1 MSHFEMRYPVV
12 LEIYNFAPVQAI
24 RDASDDRDA
33 EKMHFSKT
41 F

>member
-1 MSHFEMRYPVV
+1 MI
-12 LEIYNFAPVQAI
+12 LEIYNFALVQAI

>member
-1 MSHFEMRYPVV
+1 MGHPV
-12 LEIYNFAPVQAI
+12 YNFAPVQAI